1 MVGIVIRTILRKV
14 YTNFQSRAD
23 VLLFCLFIVVVP
35 FSVRKIV
42 WFLPLQGGFNEYA
55 HVSLYFSDLVLG
67 SVFIYWWYRHGNS
80 NRGFLSSLIVF
91 WKKISIDSL
100 AHKLIILLPAIIIVW
115 SLFSL
120 TYAREPVI
128 GIFFI
133 FKLIEWY
140 SMFLFMIFRIVP
152 HRTINGLGLL
162 NLQLVLK
169 AIIFSGIVQAVIG
182 IFQVVQQKSIGLS
195 LLKESVISSDTPG
208 VAKIIFNNEVYVR
221 AYGMLPHPNILGGF
235 LFISIIVTMLYF
247 KMFHM
252 EQKDD
257 VYLKVV
263 ILRTQYIGIV
273 LTFSKSAI
281 LGLSISLVY
290 IFLASR
296 RLKRQCSGEVD
307 FRKDS
312 MSWIWDG
319 RMYSKF
325 AKIVIFVVSA
335 VVTVSMFNRDA
346 FLFQSLRER
355 AWYQSAALNVIYEH
369 PILGISCGQLVIF
382 MSQQRIYTLFSWQ
395 LQPVHN
401 VFLLIW
407 SELGVIG
414 FGLFSLWW
422 VLFLG
427 IFLERKEKMF
437 SSDKNDF
444 TKDASVEYN
453 WVNVYGYG
461 MILGI
466 MPILLFD
473 HYMWDI
479 QQGQFVMWF
488 VVSLISGYVVHYKD
502 MI

>member
-1 MVGIVIRTILRKV
+1 M
-14 YTNFQSRAD
+14 
-23 VLLFCLFIVVVP
+23 
-35 FSVRKIV
+35 
-42 WFLPLQGGFNEYA
+42 
-55 HVSLYFSDLVLG
+55 
-67 SVFIYWWYRHGNS
+67 
-80 NRGFLSSLIVF
+80 
-91 WKKISIDSL
+91 
-100 AHKLIILLPAIIIVW
+100 
-115 SLFSL
+115 
-120 TYAREPVI
+120 
-128 GIFFI
+128 
-133 FKLIEWY
+133 
-140 SMFLFMIFRIVP
+140 
-152 HRTINGLGLL
+152 
-162 NLQLVLK
+162 
-169 AIIFSGIVQAVIG
+169 
-182 IFQVVQQKSIGLS
+182 
-195 LLKESVISSDTPG
+195 
-208 VAKIIFNNEVYVR
+208 
-221 AYGMLPHPNILGGF
+221 
-235 LFISIIVTMLYF
+235 
-247 KMFHM
+247 
-252 EQKDD
+252 
-257 VYLKVV
+257 
-263 ILRTQYIGIV
+263 
-273 LTFSKSAI
+273 
-281 LGLSISLVY
+281 
-290 IFLASR
+290 
-296 RLKRQCSGEVD
+296 D